1 MSIQY
6 YKSKNLVLTYLND
19 LHRELEEGPY
29 FDENSDTL
37 NEGTFNSSNEEFA
50 RRHKLICNRAITKY
64 FVMDDY
70 HYFMNFIKKCNKR
83 DFYEFIPANKPV
95 SFFYDIEIYKEEE
108 LLLEK
113 VGPKPS
119 KTEEEEIYKEEELLL
134 EKVGPK
140 PSKTEEDGE
149 PFEEPVDINDG
160 EHTMNYYDDYNQ
172 ILDECIGKVEDLIKI
187 QFDNLYIKK
196 IILESHSDIKRS
208 FHVILRFIDKTDDK
222 EIVFDNVQTLKTLY
236 KFFGLDKYRDVQNR
250 YLVDPSV
257 YREGLFRT
265 LYSNKNGENRPF
277 KKSDLSDDFEDV
289 ESFVC
294 YIKDNY
300 KLVENDNIDVTELIT
315 GDLYRSGASARQ
327 GDLVVN
333 VPEELN
339 DDDKTKLRKFIQKEF
354 HHFPNKIRDVF
365 IDKDHNC
372 IVIALIERYCP
383 FLDKEHRGN
392 NQYVVIDTSS
402 AKQKCHNTECKHDK
416 YNEIKLEN
424 YPVEIN
430 QIIKKCLKVNK
441 QELELIDHAIIE
453 CKHYI
458 NENFDKDIKEVLFDR
473 KEMIFRGSVADK
485 NLARVLKGKC
495 PECNVEHQIS
505 DNGYCLKCKV
515 CQAIFPKTQIIPI
528 DDRYKHLNSF
538 WMNYNQLVNHGT
550 INNIINIYNNGEQDF
565 SCDIK
570 LDDSIFKNKD
580 VTNIINQ
587 VLDGH
592 KITMIS
598 KLLFFINK
606 DFVYSRNN
614 WYYFNSSIWRSDND
628 NIEMKKCI
636 IDLSKMFD
644 KIKTYYDVRSTDG
657 TTITLNKNIK
667 SLINKFHKPGYQD
680 DIIKGAKIYNN
691 DELFITKLNSK
702 KHLLP
707 FTNDVY
713 DLLENKFRNTRKD
726 DYINLTVGFEF
737 PSFENPEVRIFLEQV
752 LPIKGVRD
760 YVLKKMSECLNGDI
774 PNTYFLMFIGD
785 TGANGKSQLLNLM
798 KLTMGDFGEKVEVT
812 LLTRKRNNAN
822 EANTEKVKLMNK
834 RFAFLSE
841 PEDGEKIN
849 IGLLKELTGSEE
861 IVARGLYQEAMSFV
875 MEAKLFLACN
885 ELPEIKGEDTALW
898 RRIRVIDFP
907 SRFVDDPKES
917 GEYKIDRT
925 LPSRMREDVSW
936 RQTFMKI
943 LLDYYFIDVKEP
955 VEVQVKTN
963 EYRQE
968 NNDFYSWMDENV
980 EEKTGSILKLKD
992 VCELYTGKP
1001 KIPSKMSTKI
1011 KVEIEKYIKI
1021 NFRNLKEKY
1030 ADSKLNGERYRGW
1043 VGLQISE
1050 DTS

>member
-1 MSIQY
+1 
-6 YKSKNLVLTYLND
+6 VL
-19 LHRELEEGPY
+19 
-29 FDENSDTL
+29 EN
-37 NEGTFNSSNEEFA
+37 
-50 RRHKLICNRAITKY
+50 
-64 FVMDDY
+64 
-70 HYFMNFIKKCNKR
+70 
-83 DFYEFIPANKPV
+83 
-95 SFFYDIEIYKEEE
+95 
-108 LLLEK
+108 
-113 VGPKPS
+113 
-119 KTEEEEIYKEEELLL
+119 
-134 EKVGPK
+134 
-140 PSKTEEDGE
+140 
-149 PFEEPVDINDG
+149 
-160 EHTMNYYDDYNQ
+160 NY
-172 ILDECIGKVEDLIKI
+172 
-187 QFDNLYIKK
+187 K
-196 IILESHSDIKRS
+196 IIDSSKVRNIANAND
-208 FHVILRFIDKTDDK
+208 VIELRM
-222 EIVFDNVQTLKTLY
+222 
-236 KFFGLDKYRDVQNR
+236 
-250 YLVDPSV
+250 S
-257 YREGLFRT
+257 
-265 LYSNKNGENRPF
+265 
-277 KKSDLSDDFEDV
+277 
-289 ESFVC
+289 
-294 YIKDNY
+294 
-300 KLVENDNIDVTELIT
+300 
-315 GDLYRSGASARQ
+315 
-327 GDLVVN
+327 DLVVN

-339 DDDKTKLRKFIQKEF
+339 NDDKMKLRKFIQKEY

-372 IVIALIERYCP
+372 IVISLMERYCP

-392 NQYVVIDTSS
+392 NQYILIDTSS
-402 AKQKCHNTECKHDK
+402 AKQKCHNTECNQDK

-424 YPVEIN
+424 YPMEIN
-430 QIIKKCLKVNK
+430 EIIKKCLKVNQ
-441 QELELIDHAIIE
+441 QELELIDHAIVE

-458 NENFDKDIKEVLFDR
+458 NENFDKDIKEVQFDR

-485 NLARVLKGKC
+485 NLARILKGKC
-495 PECNVEHQIS
+495 PECNVEHHIS

-550 INNIINIYNNGEQDF
+550 ININIYNNNGEQDF

-614 WYYFNSSIWRSDND
+614 WYYFNTSIWRSDND

-644 KIKTYYDVRSTDG
+644 KIKTYYDARTTDE

-707 FTNDVY
+707 FTNGVY
-713 DLLENKFRNTRKD
+713 DLLENKFRNTKKE
-726 DYINLTVGFEF
+726 DYVNLTVNYDF
-737 PSFENPEVRIFLEQV
+737 PSSENPEVRIFLEQV
-752 LPIKGVRD
+752 LPHRGVRD

-798 KLTMGDFGEKVEVT
+798 KLAMGDFGEKVEVT

-822 EANTEKVKLMNK
+822 EANTEKIKLMNK

-907 SRFVDDPKES
+907 SRFVDDPKEP
-917 GEYKIDRT
+917 GEFKIDRT

-943 LLDYYFIDVKEP
+943 LLDYYFQDVKEP

-968 NNDFYSWMDENV
+968 NNEFYNWLDENI
-980 EEKTGSILKLKD
+980 EERRDGILKLKD
-992 VCELYTGKP
+992 VCELHTGKT
-1001 KIPSKMSTKI
+1001 KIPPRMSNKF
-1011 KVEIEKYIKI
+1011 KLEIEKYIKI
-1021 NFRNLKEKY
+1021 KFRGLEEKY
-1030 ADSKLNGERYRGW
+1030 KDSSLNGERYKGW
-1043 VGLQISE
+1043 VGLRIR
-1050 DTS
+1050 DI

>member
-19 LHRELEEGPY
+19 LRQGELEEENDG
-29 FDENSDTL
+29 NSDTL
-37 NEGTFNSSNEEFA
+37 IEGTFTDDVA
-50 RRHKLICNRAITKY
+50 RRQGTLHCTKLICNRAITKY

-70 HYFMNFIKKCNKR
+70 HCFMNFIKKCNKR

-95 SFFYDIEIYKEEE
+95 CFFYDIEIYKEE
-108 LLLEK
+108 LLLEGPCRSELQLGK
-113 VGPKPS
+113 VIS
-119 KTEEEEIYKEEELLL
+119 KEEERI
-134 EKVGPK
+134 K
-140 PSKTEEDGE
+140 EEG
-149 PFEEPVDINDG
+149 EPVDINDG
-160 EHTMNYYDDYNQ
+160 EHTSSRYNYYDNYNQ
-172 ILDECIGKVEDLIKI
+172 VLEESIGKVEDLIKI

-236 KFFGLDKYRDVQNR
+236 KIFGLDKYRDVQNR

-277 KKSDLSDDFEDV
+277 KKSDLSDDFEEV

-300 KLVENDNIDVTELIT
+300 KLVPLDDKVENNVNSDVTELIM
-315 GDLYRSGASARQ
+315 

-339 DDDKTKLRKFIQKEF
+339 DDDKTKLRKFIQKEY

-430 QIIKKCLKVNK
+430 EIIKKCLKVNK

-458 NENFDKDIKEVLFDR
+458 NENFDQDIKEVLFDR
-473 KEMIFRGSVADK
+473 KEMIFRGSVANK

-614 WYYFNSSIWRSDND
+614 WYFFNSSIWRSDND

-707 FTNDVY
+707 FTNGVY

-726 DYINLTVGFEF
+726 DYINLTVGFDF

-907 SRFVDDPKES
+907 SRFVDDPKEP

-943 LLDYYFIDVKEP
+943 LLDYYFTDVKEP
-955 VEVQVKTN
+955 LEVQVKTN

-980 EEKTGSILKLKD
+980 EEKTGGILKLKD
-992 VCELYTGKP
+992 ICELYTGKM
-1001 KIPSKMSTKI
+1001 KIPSKMSTKF
-1011 KVEIEKYIKI
+1011 KVEIEKYIKT

-1043 VGLQISE
+1043 VGLQIRDDDAS
-1050 DTS
+1050 